1 MRDGGSRSGSA
12 RAAVSTA
19 TGFAAPPR
27 PGRSRTPRGRLGDP
41 RLASGSWH
49 GRRSRAAGEAWPA
62 GMITKTQRVDVGVGL
77 PEKKKKKKGVREPE
91 LQYSAFKDDYF
102 IEVSPHRTAS
112 RSKSAFHTPETPLV
126 KKKKKKKKKVPGLDH
141 PEPQTV
147 LLTQRPARSPSPR
160 KQALSVVELHG
171 GEQKKKKQQR
181 RSMSVLG
188 LSHGLAGDPSLHDR
202 LGVEGPRV
210 GKKLKKHKKEK
221 RAQDPVAVSAQSPWL
236 YEAGDV
242 LYACSPRE
250 LEEELAV
257 TRQKQKQASR
267 IKVKKKK
274 KIYQDGDLPLDH
286 LEISGLARS
295 SSRKRSK
302 KKLAEVEVLDYI
314 PVGED
319 PKAPVKKKCK
329 SKKQA
334 EPGVE
339 ELMLKRKKKK
349 QRKERR
355 DTGAHGGQE
364 ADPDLEVVLEKKGN
378 MDETHIDQGTK
389 FGQWD
394 TAGFEN
400 EDRKLKFLRLI
411 GGFKNLSPPLS
422 SHPHSTASRS
432 NMALGKEAADG
443 LRLSLQQDY
452 ERAKGRQHS
461 RRAGL
466 GFSRAPDKVF
476 YIDRTAS
483 KSIKFE
489 D

>member
-1 MRDGGSRSGSA
+1 
-12 RAAVSTA
+12 
-19 TGFAAPPR
+19 
-27 PGRSRTPRGRLGDP
+27 
-41 RLASGSWH
+41 
-49 GRRSRAAGEAWPA
+49 
-62 GMITKTQRVDVGVGL
+62 MITKTQRVDVGVGL
-77 PEKKKKKKGVREPE
+77 PEKKKKKKVVKEPE
-91 LQYSAFKDDYF
+91 LQYSVFKDDYF
-102 IEVSPHRTAS
+102 IEVSPHRTTS

-126 KKKKKKKKKVPGLDH
+126 KKKKKKKKVPALDH
-141 PEPQTV
+141 LEPQAV
-147 LLTQRPARSPSPR
+147 LLARRPARSASPR
-160 KQALSVVELHG
+160 KQALSVVELHS
-171 GEQKKKKQQR
+171 GEEKKKKQQR
-181 RSMSVLG
+181 RSVSVLG
-188 LSHGLAGDPSLHDR
+188 LPHGLAGEPSLHDR
-202 LGVEGPRV
+202 LGVDGPRA

-221 RAQDPVAVSAQSPWL
+221 SAQDPVAFSAQSPWL

-242 LYACSPRE
+242 LYTCAARE
-250 LEEELAV
+250 LEEELAAA
-257 TRQKQKQASR
+257 KQKRKQGSR

-274 KIYQDGDLPLDH
+274 KIYQDGDLPLEH

-314 PVGED
+314 PIGED
-319 PKAPVKKKCK
+319 SKAPVKKKCK

-334 EPGVE
+334 EPGAE

-355 DTGAHGGQE
+355 DTGAHGDQE

-378 MDETHIDQGTK
+378 MDETHIDQMRRRALQEEIDRESGKTEVSETKKGKGTK

-411 GGFKNLSPPLS
+411 GGFKNLSPPPS
-422 SHPHSTASRS
+422 SRPSSTASKP
-432 NMALGKEAADG
+432 NMALGKEAANG

-452 ERAKGRQHS
+452 ERAKSRQHS

-466 GFSRAPDKVF
+466 GFSHAPNKVF